1 MAARGSMAAGNGG
14 GIAGRTPVDGCRNR
28 TEQSDRGGGL
38 EAEWDGD
45 PGMDVR
51 TKQGGLPVGPVCD
64 P

>member
-14 GIAGRTPVDGCRNR
+14 SIAGRTLVDGCRNR

-38 EAEWDGD
+38 EAEQDGD
-45 PGMDVR
+45 LGVGVR
-51 TKQGGLPVGPVCD
+51 TKQGGLPVGPVRD